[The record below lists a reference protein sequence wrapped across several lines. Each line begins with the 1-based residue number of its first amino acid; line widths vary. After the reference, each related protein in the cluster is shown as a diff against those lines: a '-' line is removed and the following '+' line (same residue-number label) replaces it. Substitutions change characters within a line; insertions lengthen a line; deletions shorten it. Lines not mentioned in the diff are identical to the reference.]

1 MMTASATATRDV
13 TFTITDARYVGA
25 KVGADLRLLNI
36 LYGRPGLD
44 SITEFAE
51 EAALLLRDRYLG
63 TVDYGFR
70 DAAANSWKLRLRYT
84 ATTGGHLLD
93 DRPGKLPTGAA
104 VAGYPFFSYLTY
116 SAAFDALTAAQQDAV
131 RDVLPVHRVGADE
144 PVTGLGASQSGHG
157 YGRNGTGVTRDLYIA
172 IGIEE
177 S

>member
-1 MMTASATATRDV
+1 MAATATATRTV

-36 LYGRPGLD
+36 LYGRPSLE
-44 SITEFAE
+44 SIADFAE

-70 DAAANSWKLRLRYT
+70 DTATDSWKLRLRYT

-104 VAGYPFFSYLTY
+104 VAGYPFFSYLTH
-116 SAAFDALTAAQQDAV
+116 SAAFHALTAAQQDAV

-144 PVTGLGASQSGHG
+144 PVTGLGTSRSGHG
-157 YGRNGTGVTRDLYIA
+157 YGRNGAGVTRNLFIA
-172 IGIEE
+172 FGIEE